1 VNRRRVFI
9 PSIIPDKASRE
20 PLHRQI
26 AREISRAI
34 ESGAAQRHDRL
45 PSTRMLAK
53 MLDVSRNTVLAAYDE
68 LVAKEL
74 ICGRTGAG
82 MQISK
87 GATGP
92 GATLY
97 GLHHVIRAAHYPAT
111 VLTLAD
117 PDGNSLYIRY

>member
-1 VNRRRVFI
+1 MNRRRVFI

-68 LVAKEL
+68 L
-74 ICGRTGAG
+74 ICGRPGAG